1 MNPRPILSL
10 LAFAIAAITSPAHA
24 ADTMK
29 AIQYSEYGAPEVLHY
44 VDVAK
49 PVPGPG
55 EVLVKVDAAGV
66 NTIDWEL
73 RLREIPKFSPKLPAI
88 PGFDLAGRIV
98 ALGDGVT
105 GHPIGEQIYTMLPLD
120 KPNAY
125 AEYARVPVS
134 ALAPAPRTIDAVHAA
149 AVPMAALT
157 AWQAIFDAGGLKQGQ
172 TVLIHGAAGGVAHM
186 AVQLAKHAGAT
197 VIGTASASNL
207 DFVRGLGADQ
217 VIDYKTQKFEE
228 VVHDVDLVFDTVG
241 DDTLE
246 RSYQVIRKG
255 GRLVTIAGRVKPET
269 AEKYGISAKGIVVHP
284 DPQQL
289 AEVAKLLDAGAIRA
303 EIDSVYP
310 LADAAKAH
318 AKSESRHLHGRLV
331 LTVGGVA
338 KPGVSA
344 TTP

>member
-1 MNPRPILSL
+1 MTTRPLLSL
-10 LAFAIAAITSPAHA
+10 LTLAISLVASPAHA

-44 VDVAK
+44 VDVAM

-55 EVLVKVDAAGV
+55 EVLVKVEAAGV

-73 RLREIPKFSPKLPAI
+73 RLRAIPKFSPKLPAI
-88 PGFDLAGRIV
+88 PGFDLSGRIV
-98 ALGDGVT
+98 ALGEGVS
-105 GHPIGEQIYTMLPLD
+105 GHPIGESIYAMLPLD

-134 ALAPAPRTIDAVHAA
+134 ALAPAPKKIDAVHAA

-157 AWQAIFDAGGLKQGQ
+157 AWQALFDAGRLKKGE

-186 AVQLAKHAGAT
+186 AVQLAKHAGAR

-207 DFVRGLGADQ
+207 DFVRALGADQ
-217 VIDYKTQKFEE
+217 VIDYKAQKFEE

-246 RSYQVIRKG
+246 RSYAVLKKG
-255 GRLVTIAGRVKPET
+255 GRLVTIAGRVKPEL
-269 AEKYGISAKGIVVHP
+269 AGKLGISANGVIVHP
-284 DPQQL
+284 DPAQL
-289 AEVAKLLDAGAIRA
+289 AEVAMLLDTGAIRA

-318 AKSESRHLHGRLV
+318 AKSETRHLHGRLV
-331 LTVGGVA
+331 LTVGG
-338 KPGVSA
+338 SA
-344 TTP
+344 SPAAASP

>member
-1 MNPRPILSL
+1 MTPRPILSL
-10 LAFAIAAITSPAHA
+10 LTLALGLAASHAHA

-29 AIQYSEYGAPEVLHY
+29 AIQYSEYGAPEVLHF

-49 PVPGPG
+49 PVPGAG

-88 PGFDLAGRIV
+88 PGFDLTGRVV
-98 ALGDGVT
+98 ALGEGVS
-105 GHPIGEQIYTMLPLD
+105 GHPIGEQVYTMLPLD
-120 KPNAY
+120 MPNAY

-134 ALAPAPRTIDAVHAA
+134 ALAPAPKQLDAVHAA

-157 AWQAIFDAGGLKQGQ
+157 AYQAIFDAGGLKKGQ
-172 TVLIHGAAGGVAHM
+172 TILIHGAAGGVAHM
-186 AVQLAKHAGAT
+186 AVQLAKHAGAR

-217 VIDYKTQKFEE
+217 VIDYKAQKFED

-246 RSYQVIRKG
+246 RSYQVLRKG
-255 GRLVTIAGRVKPET
+255 GRLVTIAGRVKPDV
-269 AEKYGISAKGIVVHP
+269 AEKYGVRATGVIVHP
-284 DPQQL
+284 DPKQL
-289 AEVAKLLDAGAIRA
+289 ADVAQLLDDGAIRV

-318 AKSESRHLHGRLV
+318 AKSETRHLHGRLV
-331 LTVGGVA
+331 LTVGG
-338 KPGVSA
+338 SA
-344 TTP
+344 MPSASSP

>member
-1 MNPRPILSL
+1 MTARPILSL
-10 LAFAIAAITSPAHA
+10 LALALGMAASPAHA

-88 PGFDLAGRIV
+88 PGFDLTGRIV
-98 ALGDGVT
+98 ALGEGVG
-105 GHPIGEQIYTMLPLD
+105 GHPIGEQVYTMLPLD
-120 KPNAY
+120 MPNAY

-134 ALAPAPRTIDAVHAA
+134 ALAPAPKKLDAVHAA

-157 AWQAIFDAGGLKQGQ
+157 AYQAIFDAGGLKKGQ
-172 TVLIHGAAGGVAHM
+172 TILIHGAAGGVAHM
-186 AVQLAKHAGAT
+186 AVQLAKHAGAR

-207 DFVRGLGADQ
+207 EFVRGLGADQ
-217 VIDYKTQKFEE
+217 VIDYKAQKFED

-246 RSYQVIRKG
+246 RSYAVLKKG
-255 GRLVTIAGRVKPET
+255 GRLVTIAGRVKQDV
-269 AEKYGISAKGIVVHP
+269 AEKYGVSAKGVIVHP
-284 DPQQL
+284 DPKQL
-289 AEVAKLLDAGAIRA
+289 ADVAQLLDDGAIRA

-318 AKSESRHLHGRLV
+318 AKSETRHLHGRLV
-331 LTVGGVA
+331 LTVGA
-338 KPGVSA
+338 KAQPAASS
-344 TTP
+344 P